1 MLIPESDAA
10 EFIALY
16 VGLLYYAG
24 GSRGIIPD
32 DMSFDEFLD
41 EPTEVKV
48 DCRDAL
54 YEPRPMFNE
63 FLEDNADQMSAEQQ
77 EIVRA
82 WNDRYVRGKF
92 VVLQHLKQH
101 AIFLSTDSSPKAY
114 AVLGLTTELSD
125 MAPKAYLP
133 LLMETTLLPY
143 KDMIVCDGLVRISPV
158 LIGHSMTR
166 NMKAEY
172 AEIKRAGGLITAL

>member
-1 MLIPESDAA
+1 MLIPESEAA

-24 GSRGIIPD
+24 DARGIIPE
-32 DMSFDEFLD
+32 DMSFDDFLD
-41 EPTEVKV
+41 ELLEVKV

-54 YEPRPMFNE
+54 YEPQPMFNE
-63 FLEDNADQMSAEQQ
+63 FLEDNAGQMSAEQQ

-82 WNDRYVRGKF
+82 WNDHYVRGKF

-101 AIFLSTDSSPKAY
+101 TIFLSTDAQPKAY

-143 KDMIVCDGLVRISPV
+143 KNKIVCDGLVRVSPII
-158 LIGHSMTR
+158 IGSNMAR

-172 AEIKRAGGLITAL
+172 AEIKRAGGLIITL